1 MCFVADYFCE
11 VKRSGRP
18 ALLSADEEAMAAE
31 ILDLYGATGIG
42 KDYRRTAKFLGDL
55 TSAVTGKKQGGSQS
69 HVKKF
74 ARRSGLTQV
83 KGSDLSQIRATA
95 LTPEKHGMVRS
106 CFLSPSPPPRTVC

>member
-1 MCFVADYFCE
+1 
-11 VKRSGRP
+11 
-18 ALLSADEEAMAAE
+18 MAAE

-55 TSAVTGKKQGGSQS
+55 TSAVTGKKQGGSQT

-95 LTPEKHGMVRS
+95 LTPEKHGTVRS
-106 CFLSPSPPPRTVC
+106 CFLSPSPPPRTVCQSAVSLSVSRVH

>member
-1 MCFVADYFCE
+1 
-11 VKRSGRP
+11 
-18 ALLSADEEAMAAE
+18 MAAE

-55 TSAVTGKKQGGSQS
+55 TSAVTGKKQGGSQT

-83 KGSDLSQIRATA
+83 KGLSQIRATA

-106 CFLSPSPPPRTVC
+106 CFLSPSSPPRTVC